1 MAALR
6 VEKAYEK
13 HAWIILF
20 ALGILGLI
28 GGLAI
33 IFTGSGQLDAGIIR
47 NLTGMTWEE
56 IATTSPGIASLVS
69 YLQRTIGVSA
79 LSGSVL
85 LVAIAAMPYR
95 KGERW
100 SWYVLWV
107 PLAIWIAGT
116 AIDLEAGA
124 SLGLLVFDLVFAVVW
139 LTGLLLPSRKFFPK
153 KQASTA

>member
-1 MAALR
+1 MAAPR

-33 IFTGSGQLDAGIIR
+33 IFTGSGQLDAAIIR

-56 IATTSPGIASLVS
+56 IVTGSPGIASLIS

-79 LSGSVL
+79 LSGSIL
-85 LVAIAAMPYR
+85 LVAIAAIPYR

-100 SWYVLWV
+100 SWYVLWMPV
-107 PLAIWIAGT
+107 SIWIAGT

-124 SLGLLVFDLVFAVVW
+124 SFMLLVFDLVFAVIW
-139 LTGLLLPSRKFFPK
+139 LTGLLLPYRKFFPRK
-153 KQASTA
+153 